1 MMITGS
7 AGMSEMDRR
16 GFAKAA
22 GAMLAAGIALR
33 GGGAFAQPAA
43 DPRLDALAFVD
54 PELRPAA
61 RQVIA
66 TSGQM
71 GTFTDETLRAMRAGT
86 PPSPPLLSEVPVRE
100 VRIPARGSLPDVAVQ
115 LVNSQP
121 GEGKPAILHTHGGG
135 YILGSAKSELRF
147 LQETAQALDCT
158 IASVEY
164 RLAPETRYTGSI
176 EDNYAGLLWLHHNAV
191 ELGVD
196 ASRIALMGE
205 SAGGGHAALL
215 AIAARDRGEVPL
227 VLQALIYPM
236 LDDRTGSS
244 REVPAHIG
252 AIGWD
257 PPANRYGWRSF
268 LGTEPGG
275 ADITAAGVP
284 ARLGNLRGLAPAFV
298 AVGGVDLFVSEDIEY
313 ARRLTEAGVPTELL
327 LVPGAFHGFDRVA
340 PETRLARN
348 FTSAKHEVLRR
359 AFGMEPISQA

>member
-1 MMITGS
+1 MS
-7 AGMSEMDRR
+7 GMNRR
-16 GFAKAA
+16 EFARAA
-22 GAMLAAGIALR
+22 GALLAAGIALR
-33 GGGAFAQPAA
+33 GGAAWAQPAP
-43 DPRLDALAFVD
+43 DPRLAALDFVD

-61 RQVIA
+61 RQILA
-66 TSGQM
+66 TSGQ
-71 GTFTDETLRAMRAGT
+71 GGGFTDETLRAIRAGT
-86 PPSPPLLSEVPVRE
+86 PTSPPLLPGVPVRE
-100 VRIPARGSLPDVAVQ
+100 VRVAARGALPEVTVQ
-115 LVNSQP
+115 LVNSHP
-121 GEGKPAILHTHGGG
+121 GAGKPAILHTHGGG

-147 LQETAQALDCT
+147 LQETAQALECT

-164 RLAPETRYTGSI
+164 RLAPETRFAGSV
-176 EDNYAGLLWLHHNAV
+176 EDNYSGLLWLHRSAG

-196 ASRIALMGE
+196 PGRIALMGE

-244 REVPAHIG
+244 REVPPHIG

-257 PPANRYGWRSF
+257 PPANRYGWSAF

-275 ADITAAGVP
+275 PGVPAAGVP
-284 ARLGNLRGLAPAFV
+284 ARLDNLRGLAPAFV
-298 AVGGVDLFVSEDIEY
+298 AVGGVDLFVHEDIEY
-313 ARRLTEAGVPTELL
+313 ARRLTEAGVPAELL

-348 FTSAKHEVLRR
+348 FTAAKHEALRR
-359 AFGMEPISQA
+359 AFGMEPITPA

>member
-1 MMITGS
+1 MN
-7 AGMSEMDRR
+7 RR
-16 GFAKAA
+16 EFAKAA

-33 GGGAFAQPAA
+33 GGMAFAQDAA
-43 DPRLDALAFVD
+43 DPRLAALAFVD

-71 GTFTDETLRAMRAGT
+71 GSFTDETMRAIRAGN
-86 PPSPPLLSEVPVRE
+86 PPSPPLLPDVPVRE
-100 VRIPARGSLPDVAVQ
+100 MRIPAQGSLPAVVVQ

-121 GEGKPAILHTHGGG
+121 GAGKPAILHTHGGG

-147 LQETAQALDCT
+147 LQDTAQALDCT

-164 RLAPETRYTGSI
+164 RLAPETRYAGSV
-176 EDNYAGLLWLHHNAV
+176 EDNYAGLRWLHRSAG

-196 ASRIALMGE
+196 AGRIALMGE

-244 REVPAHIG
+244 RQVPPHIG

-275 ADITAAGVP
+275 SGVPIAGVP
-284 ARLGNLRGLAPAFV
+284 ARLEDLRGLAPAFI
-298 AVGGVDLFVSEDIEY
+298 AVGGVDLFVSEDVEY
-313 ARRLTEAGVPTELL
+313 ARRLTEAGVATELL

-340 PETRLARN
+340 PETRLART
-348 FTSAKHEVLRR
+348 FTATKHEALRR
-359 AFGMEPISQA
+359 AFGMEPIAVA